1 MRRGENKTS
10 DKGNMPLV
18 TLGIISY
25 NQEGYIEECFRSA
38 LAQDYPNL
46 QIVLCDDHST
56 DHTLSI
62 VERIVAE
69 ANSQHEIV
77 IHQNAENLGIGGNV
91 NAVFESA
98 TGELI
103 VMMGGDDISYSNRC
117 SVMAREWLRRGK
129 PSGIVSM
136 LELIDDAGNEIKD
149 PEAMS
154 YYTEVYLQYSKKMV
168 QVDSLLSNHRCP
180 HQILPPGV
188 IGCTSAWSRDLYDF
202 FGPLSAKVH
211 YEDVVFTI
219 RAMISNNMTL
229 VEDKLVKY
237 RVHGGSTMRN
247 DRGFDREL
255 AINNGLLQSY
265 IQMLKDLENAKIG
278 KRYTDHNNELQIFLE
293 QKIKFLEFKDNYFTQ
308 PLWKS
313 LIQIKK
319 MRSYGLGLRC
329 LKIRMARAFNF
340 TKLFS
345 AHIS

>member
-103 VMMGGDDISYSNRC
+103 VMMGGDDISYPNRC
-117 SVMAREWLRRGK
+117 SVMAREWVNRGK
-129 PSGIVSM
+129 PSGIISM
-136 LELIDDAGNEIKD
+136 FELIDDEGYLVRNNLALTSARRLNFEFSKNLVD
-149 PEAMS
+149 VESMLMLH
-154 YYTEVYLQYSKKMV
+154 TELHSAPV
-168 QVDSLLSNHRCP
+168 
-180 HQILPPGV
+180 PGV
-188 IGCTSAWSRDLYDF
+188 MGCSSCWSRDLFDF
-202 FGPLSAKVH
+202 FGPIHQEASH
-211 YEDVVFTI
+211 EDVVYTFRGI
-219 RAMISNNMTL
+219 ISSGMSM
-229 VEDKLVKY
+229 VDEILVKY
-237 RVHGGSTMRN
+237 RSHRGSYTRKGKAN
-247 DRGFDREL
+247 LRHARATKGIWRTF
-255 AINNGLLQSY
+255 Q
-265 IQMLKDLENAKIG
+265 QMQKDLERAKVRHRYVDQNDVLKVYLE
-278 KRYTDHNNELQIFLE
+278 KRLE
-293 QKIKFLEFKDNYFTQ
+293 PIEFEANYFIQ

-313 LIQIKK
+313 LIQTKK
-319 MRSYGLGLRC
+319 LKKYGLGFRKVWVRIVLAIETC
-329 LKIRMARAFNF
+329 KF
-340 TKLFS
+340 
-345 AHIS
+345 